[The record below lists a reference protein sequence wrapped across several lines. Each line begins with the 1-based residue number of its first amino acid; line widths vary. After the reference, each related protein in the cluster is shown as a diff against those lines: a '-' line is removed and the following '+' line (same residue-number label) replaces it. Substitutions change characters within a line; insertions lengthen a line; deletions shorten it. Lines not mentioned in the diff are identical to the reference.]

1 MVEKGLQI
9 PTRLRCIVGGEV
21 RLHRLELGIKARL
34 EVGARPK
41 LSTNMSRSLSWA
53 VAPLTVTVDWTA
65 LLASLGALSLRG
77 VS

>member
-1 MVEKGLQI
+1 LQILARRRRRRVRQIRLHGLQ
-9 PTRLRCIVGGEV
+9 PGV
-21 RLHRLELGIKARL
+21 KARL